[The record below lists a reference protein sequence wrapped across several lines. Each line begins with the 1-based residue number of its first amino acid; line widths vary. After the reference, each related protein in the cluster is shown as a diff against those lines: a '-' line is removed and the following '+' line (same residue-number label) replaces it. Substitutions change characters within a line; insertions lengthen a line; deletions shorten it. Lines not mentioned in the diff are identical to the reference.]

1 MGADEKVPRRWRFT
15 LGQMMMAILCAA
27 LCAAIV
33 LAELVCREGYL
44 LPTVVF
50 FLLAYLL
57 AWVIIYAPIKE
68 LLFGEG
74 GQGAGS
80 DAGEDETTLS

>member
-1 MGADEKVPRRWRFT
+1 MGADEKAPRRWRFT

-27 LCAAIV
+27 IV
-33 LAELVCREGYL
+33 LAALVSRGGDL

-50 FLLAYLL
+50 FLLAYLF

-74 GQGAGS
+74 GKGAG
-80 DAGEDETTLS
+80 

>member
-1 MGADEKVPRRWRFT
+1 MGVDEKAPRRWRFT
-15 LGQMMMAILCAA
+15 LGQMMMAFLCAT
-27 LCAAIV
+27 IV
-33 LAELVCREGYL
+33 LVELLNREGYL

-74 GQGAGS
+74 GKGDGS
-80 DAGEDETTLS
+80 DAGEDEITL

>member
-1 MGADEKVPRRWRFT
+1 MGADEKAPRRWRLT
-15 LGQMMMAILCAA
+15 LGQMMMAVLCAT
-27 LCAAIV
+27 IV
-33 LAELVCREGYL
+33 LVELLNREGYL

-50 FLLAYLL
+50 FLLAYFL

-74 GQGAGS
+74 SKGDGT
-80 DAGEDETTLS
+80 DAGEDEITL